1 MRASP
6 WLVVEEAFSD
16 GRAVIVKPRI
26 VVEAPIRG
34 EFDVTLRFPDGSE
47 RAVRASMMVSHVR
60 GALPPYA
67 MIRLHGVAAG
77 DVPPGTELW

>member
-16 GRAVIVKPRI
+16 GRAVLVKPRI

-34 EFDVTLRFPDGSE
+34 ECAAPC
-47 RAVRASMMVSHVR
+47 
-60 GALPPYA
+60 
-67 MIRLHGVAAG
+67 RL
-77 DVPPGTELW
+77 TR